1 MTIGDWMETPSGA
14 KILGYA
20 FGFGASVVIVGA
32 LFKIQHWPGSSY
44 VLTGG
49 MGVEALLFAL
59 SAFGKPHPTYHW
71 DHVFPQL
78 KEDSD
83 LEGITSFGGG
93 GGHGT
98 SSSGGSVN
106 AEALEGVASL
116 SDEDVQKLSAGIAKL
131 TETASQ
137 LSEVSSVKSVTEKF
151 VNNMSEANESISS
164 FNSIQAQI
172 NESTTTLVD
181 SYQRI
186 SGNIAT
192 ASQSTDGFIS
202 SMDSI
207 NKNLSS
213 INAVYEMQLKVVENQ
228 ATAVTS
234 VTDEWNKVTASVSSI
249 SSEVDDYKAETAK
262 LKQQVSNL
270 NSVYGSMLNAVSS
283 N

>member
-1 MTIGDWMETPSGA
+1 MTIGDWMETPSGS

-20 FGFGASVVIVGA
+20 FGFGASIVIVGA
-32 LFKIQHWPGSSY
+32 LFKIQHWPGASY

-59 SAFGKPHPTYHW
+59 SAFGKPHPVYHW
-71 DHVFPQL
+71 EHVFPQL
-78 KEDSD
+78 NEDSD

-93 GGHGT
+93 HGSSSASGT
-98 SSSGGSVN
+98 SIS
-106 AEALEGVASL
+106 ADALEGVASL
-116 SDEDVQKLSAGIAKL
+116 SDEDVKKLSAGIAKL
-131 TETASQ
+131 SDTASQ
-137 LSEVSSVKSVTEKF
+137 LAEISSVKSVTEKF

-164 FNSIQAQI
+164 FNIIQSQI
-172 NESTTTLVD
+172 NESTTSLVD

-228 ATAVTS
+228 SNAVNAVS
-234 VTDEWNKVTASVSSI
+234 NEWNKVTSSVSSI
-249 SSEVDDYKAETAK
+249 SSEIDAYKAETSK
-262 LKQQVSNL
+262 LKDQVSNL